1 MRTHEMNQGNTT
13 SKEHLKEDT
22 NYMLYII
29 LNSLILSLNQH
40 ITPKTLFS
48 FSCAVIHASVVYH
61 ARQSTQKFMETG
73 LLLIYVVKAL
83 HIFKDH

>member
-1 MRTHEMNQGNTT
+1 MNQGINTT

-22 NYMLYII
+22 NYTLYII
-29 LNSLILSLNQH
+29 LNSLILSLNQN
-40 ITPKTLFS
+40 ITPKTLFFCF

-73 LLLIYVVKAL
+73 LLFIYVVKVL